1 MYLADTTVL
10 SEAKYPGICGKLEQD
25 LRLSKNLYNAALF
38 RIRQVFTGWGKEER
52 TENEKE
58 VFEEV
63 LIMQRAYPSVKVR
76 RVLTYRALD
85 AIMRANG
92 NPDFFAGLPM
102 QTAQRVL
109 KEAVTVFKAWLSSLK
124 EYRRAPE
131 RYTGKPCM
139 PKYLKGDRH
148 TFYITN
154 QDAVLYPVYREE
166 TGFVDGSEAVTVKHA
181 CYKSAS
187 VNSKSGCK
195 TSFREEGCA
204 GTAAAEYAGME
215 LKLPLIKE
223 RLYLGHIAADSIL
236 KEVQVKPYYGKLL
249 LVLVLE
255 TEDLPAGGERPY
267 FAGIDFGTDN
277 IAAIVS
283 TDHASR
289 IYKGGAV
296 LSANRYFQKKK
307 AEAVGMITKGK
318 KHTHADSARLR
329 RLSLHHDCF
338 LKDMMHRV
346 STDIVRYC
354 VGHRVGT
361 IVIGTNRGWKQ
372 EPDMGRVTNQNFTG
386 IPHERLK
393 KMIMYKAAREGIRI
407 IEQEESYTSK
417 ADITAMD
424 PMPVYGKEE
433 GKAEFSGRRTKRGL
447 YASSAGYTINADCN
461 GAANIL
467 RKAVPEAWE
476 GTKDFRFLAEPETAV
491 FKDLQRARTA

>member
-1 MYLADTTVL
+1 MYLADTTVV
-10 SEAKYPGICGKLEQD
+10 SRTKYPENCGQMEEW

-38 RIRQVFTGWGKEER
+38 RIRQVFTGWNKEKR
-52 TENEKE
+52 TDNEEE
-58 VFEEV
+58 VFGEV
-63 LIMQRAYPSVKVR
+63 RVMQAAYPHIKVR
-76 RVLTYRALD
+76 RVLSYRALD

-102 QTAQRVL
+102 QTSQRIL

-124 EYRRAPE
+124 EFDRAPE
-131 RYTGKPCM
+131 KYTGKPRM

-166 TGFVDGSEAVTVKHA
+166 
-181 CYKSAS
+181 
-187 VNSKSGCK
+187 N
-195 TSFREEGCA
+195 CA
-204 GTAAAEYAGME
+204 GTACSEYDGME

-223 RLYLGHIAADSIL
+223 RLYLGHISADSIL

-255 TEDLPAGGERPY
+255 TEDLPAGGEKPNL
-267 FAGIDFGTDN
+267 AGIDFGTDN

-296 LSANRYFQKKK
+296 LSANRHFQKKK
-307 AEAVGMITKGK
+307 ARAVGIITKGK
-318 KHTHADSARLR
+318 KHKHADSARLR

-338 LKDMMHRV
+338 MKDMMHKV

-354 VGHRVGT
+354 VQHGVGT
-361 IVIGTNRGWKQ
+361 IVIGVNRGWKQ
-372 EPDMGRVTNQNFTG
+372 KASMGKVNNQNFTG
-386 IPHERLK
+386 IPHEKLK
-393 KMIMYKAAREGIRI
+393 KMVMYKAAREGIRV

-424 PMPVYGKEE
+424 PMPVYGREE
-433 GKAEFSGRRTKRGL
+433 GIPMFSGRRVKRGL
-447 YASSAGYTINADCN
+447 YACSAGYTINADCN

-467 RKAVPEAWE
+467 RKAVSEAWE
-476 GTKDFRFLAEPETAV
+476 GTEDFRFLSEPETAG

>member
-10 SEAKYPGICGKLEQD
+10 SEAKYPGICGKMEQD

-38 RIRQVFTGWGKEER
+38 RIRQVFTGWDKEER

-58 VFEEV
+58 VFEEIR
-63 LIMQRAYPSVKVR
+63 IMQRAYPSVKAR

-109 KEAVTVFKAWLSSLK
+109 KEAVTVFRAWLSSLK
-124 EYRRAPE
+124 EYSRAPE
-131 RYTGKPCM
+131 RYTGKPRM

-166 TGFVDGSEAVTVKHA
+166 
-181 CYKSAS
+181 
-187 VNSKSGCK
+187 
-195 TSFREEGCA
+195 GCA
-204 GTAAAEYAGME
+204 GTAAGKYDGME

-255 TEDLPAGGERPY
+255 TKDPAAGGERPY

-296 LSANRYFQKKK
+296 LSGNRYFQKKK

-318 KHTHADSARLR
+318 EHGHADSARLR

-338 LKDMMHRV
+338 MKDMMHRV

-354 VGHRVGT
+354 VGHGVGT

-372 EPDMGRVTNQNFTG
+372 EPEMGKVNNQNFTG
-386 IPHERLK
+386 IPHDRLK

-407 IEQEESYTSK
+407 KEQEESYTSK

-424 PMPVYGKEE
+424 PIPVYGKEE
-433 GKAEFSGRRTKRGL
+433 GKAEFSGRRTRRGL
-447 YASSAGYTINADCN
+447 YACSAGYTINADCN

-476 GTKDFRFLAEPETAV
+476 GTKDFRFLAEPETAG